1 MLSRALRYPS
11 LRPYGDSLLTP
22 AGAFWIFAV
31 RLAVVLMASA
41 EAFGWSYAAFYMA
54 LGNLR
59 WAAGAAAFVF
69 TFITVCLID
78 ASLMTLDRWSLT
90 NDHRLTGEAPPDRS
104 TRMRDLLSISTR
116 IALVALSMYI
126 TAPFLA
132 QLMFKSDIERALHD
146 ERVEI
151 RGSARQSLLAPID
164 ARLESLN
171 ASLDRRR
178 PALDAE
184 VAGGGRSGRYGD
196 GPAARQLRAT
206 VGSLE
211 RERAALTTERARV
224 AAEFDALSDQALA
237 ERYKLA
243 LPGDSFQE
251 RSRALAKS
259 RNETYLVTER
269 AVQAFLAFLFAA
281 LLLLK
286 LFEPRSVSIYFSER
300 LQALY
305 RQYLGGLFDAQIEP
319 AERSAGSAPMTPLR
333 FEDWCLSTYPSLR
346 EREAEAVKASARAQF
361 FAASVS
367 ELSAITAS
375 AVAEETALIE
385 QLAAVEMRLQQ
396 VAVDLGGAKR
406 TLASAHAKLEEH
418 KTYRTTLE
426 TGLKR
431 PGSPEALTAI
441 LTTISELEAATVSLA
456 SEKAAALTRL
466 DTLEPMLA
474 DLEQRRADLTARIDR
489 LADVRQRAETDLAAA
504 RVKHMT
510 ELSRAIEQRW
520 ATPVQEQEPA
530 PAVAPLPA
538 VIDSSVDRSQSRV
551 H

>member
-1 MLSRALRYPS
+1 MLNRALRYAS

-54 LGNLR
+54 LGDLR
-59 WAAGAAAFVF
+59 WAAGAAAFAF

-90 NDHRLTGEAPPDRS
+90 NDHRLTGEAPPDGT
-104 TRMRDLLSISTR
+104 TRMRDLLSVSTR

-132 QLMFKSDIERALHD
+132 QLMFKSDIERSLHD

-151 RGSARQSLLAPID
+151 RASARQSMLAPID
-164 ARLESLN
+164 ARL
-171 ASLDRRR
+171 ASLDAHLDQRRA
-178 PALDAE
+178 ALDAE

-206 VGSLE
+206 VASLE
-211 RERAALTTERARV
+211 KERAGLTTEHARV
-224 AAEFDALSDQALA
+224 AAEFDTMSDQAVA

-259 RNETYLVTER
+259 RNETYRVTER

-333 FEDWCLSTYPSLR
+333 FEDWCLSNYPSLR
-346 EREAEAVKASARAQF
+346 AREAEAISGSDQGERARAVF
-361 FAASVS
+361 CGLGVGAWRNYSVRGGRGVGPDRAARGRRN
-367 ELSAITAS
+367 E
-375 AVAEETALIE
+375 
-385 QLAAVEMRLQQ
+385 AAAGRGRPCRRQANARLNRC
-396 VAVDLGGAKR
+396 ATGRTEDLPRDARDRPQATRLTGIAQRNLDDDRWTGR
-406 TLASAHAKLEEH
+406 GDDHRLVGERGSAHAVRH
-418 KTYRTTLE
+418 VDADACRSRT
-426 TGLKR
+426 
-431 PGSPEALTAI
+431 
-441 LTTISELEAATVSLA
+441 
-456 SEKAAALTRL
+456 
-466 DTLEPMLA
+466 
-474 DLEQRRADLTARIDR
+474 
-489 LADVRQRAETDLAAA
+489 AA
-504 RVKHMT
+504 R
-510 ELSRAIEQRW
+510 
-520 ATPVQEQEPA
+520 
-530 PAVAPLPA
+530 
-538 VIDSSVDRSQSRV
+538 RS
-551 H
+551 HGAH

>member
-1 MLSRALRYPS
+1 
-11 LRPYGDSLLTP
+11 
-22 AGAFWIFAV
+22 
-31 RLAVVLMASA
+31 
-41 EAFGWSYAAFYMA
+41 MA
-54 LGNLR
+54 LGDLR
-59 WAAGAAAFVF
+59 WVTGAAAFVF

-90 NDHRLTGEAPPDRS
+90 NDHRLTGEAPPDWT

-132 QLMFKSDIERALHD
+132 QLMFKSDIERSLHD
-146 ERVEI
+146 ERMEL
-151 RGSARQSLLAPID
+151 RAGARQSLLAPID
-164 ARLESLN
+164 ARL
-171 ASLDRRR
+171 ASLDTHLDQRRS
-178 PALDAE
+178 ALDSE

-206 VGSLE
+206 AESLD
-211 RERAALTTERARV
+211 RERTKLTTERARV
-224 AAEFDALSDQALA
+224 TAEFDTMSDQALA

-251 RSRALAKS
+251 RSRTLAKI

-319 AERSAGSAPMTPLR
+319 AERSAGRAPMTPVR
-333 FEDWCLSTYPSLR
+333 FEDWCLSNYPSLR
-346 EREAEAVKASARAQF
+346 EREAEAIKASTRAQF
-361 FAASVS
+361 FASSAS
-367 ELSAITAS
+367 ELGAITAS
-375 AVAEETALIE
+375 AAAEESAVIE
-385 QLAAVEMRLQQ
+385 QLAAVEVKLQQ
-396 VAVDLGGAKR
+396 VAVDVAGLKR
-406 TLASAHAKLEEH
+406 TLGSAHTQLEEH
-418 KTYRTTLE
+418 KAFRATLE

-431 PGSPEALTAI
+431 PGSPEALTSI
-441 LTTISELEAATVSLA
+441 LTTIGELEAATSRLA
-456 SEKAAALTRL
+456 SERATAHTRL
-466 DTLEPMLA
+466 ETLTPMLA
-474 DLEQRRADLTARIDR
+474 DLEQRRAELSARIHQ

-504 RVKHMT
+504 RLKHMK
-510 ELSRAIEQRW
+510 ELSSAIEQRW
-520 ATPVQEQEPA
+520 ATPVPEPA
-530 PAVAPLPA
+530 PPVPPLPA
-538 VIDSSVDRSQSRV
+538 IIDSAVDSRHSRV

>member
-54 LGNLR
+54 LGDLR

-78 ASLMTLDRWSLT
+78 ASLMTLDRWALT
-90 NDHRLTGEAPPDRS
+90 NDHRLTGEPPPDRA
-104 TRMRDLLSISTR
+104 TRVRDLLSISTR

-132 QLMFKSDIERALHD
+132 QLMFKSDIERSLHD

-171 ASLDRRR
+171 ANLDRRR

-206 VGSLE
+206 VASLE
-211 RERAALTTERARV
+211 RERAGLTAERARV
-224 AAEFDALSDQALA
+224 AAEFDAMSDEAVA

-251 RSRALAKS
+251 RSRVLAKS

-319 AERSAGSAPMTPLR
+319 AERSGGSAPMTPLR
-333 FEDWCLSTYPSLR
+333 FEDWCLSNYPSLR
-346 EREAEAVKASARAQF
+346 AREAEAIQASARAQF
-361 FAASVS
+361 FAASAS
-367 ELSAITAS
+367 ELAAITAS
-375 AVAEETALIE
+375 AVAEESALIE
-385 QLAAVEMRLQQ
+385 QLAGVEKRLQQ
-396 VAVDLGGAKR
+396 VAFDLAGAKR
-406 TLASAHAKLEEH
+406 TLGSTHAQLEEQ
-418 KTYRTTLE
+418 KTYRANLE

-431 PGSPEALTAI
+431 PGSPEAVTAI
-441 LTTISELEAATVSLA
+441 LTTISELEAATISLA
-456 SEKAAALTRL
+456 SQKAAAHTQFETLT
-466 DTLEPMLA
+466 PMLA
-474 DLEQRRADLTARIDR
+474 DLEQRRADLMARIDK
-489 LADVRQRAETDLAAA
+489 LADVRQRAENDLAAA
-504 RVKHMT
+504 RLKHMT
-510 ELSRAIEQRW
+510 ELNRAIEQRW

-530 PAVAPLPA
+530 PSAAPLPA
-538 VIDSSVDRSQSRV
+538 VIDPSVDTGRPQV

>member
-1 MLSRALRYPS
+1 MLNRALRYAS

-54 LGNLR
+54 LGDLR
-59 WAAGAAAFVF
+59 WAAGAAAFAF

-90 NDHRLTGEAPPDRS
+90 NDHRLTGEAPPDGT
-104 TRMRDLLSISTR
+104 TRMRDLLSVSTR

-132 QLMFKSDIERALHD
+132 QLMFKSDIERSLHD

-151 RGSARQSLLAPID
+151 RASARQSMLAPID
-164 ARLESLN
+164 ARL
-171 ASLDRRR
+171 ASLDAHLDQRRA
-178 PALDAE
+178 ALDAE

-206 VGSLE
+206 VASLE
-211 RERAALTTERARV
+211 KERAGLTTEHARV
-224 AAEFDALSDQALA
+224 AAEFDTMSDQAVA

-259 RNETYLVTER
+259 RNETYRVTER

-333 FEDWCLSTYPSLR
+333 FEDWCLSNYPSLR
-346 EREAEAVKASARAQF
+346 AREAEAIKASARAQF

-367 ELSAITAS
+367 ELGAITAS
-375 AVAEETALIE
+375 AAAEESALIE
-385 QLAAVEMRLQQ
+385 QLADVETKLQQ
-396 VAVDLGGAKR
+396 VAVDLAGVKR
-406 TLASAHAKLEEH
+406 TLASTDAQLAEQ
-418 KTYRTTLE
+418 KTYRETLE

-431 PGSPEALTAI
+431 PGSPESLSAI
-441 LTTISELEAATVSLA
+441 LTTIGGLDAATIIVS
-456 SEKAAALTRL
+456 SENAAAHTRF
-466 DTLEPMLA
+466 DTLTPMLA
-474 DLEQRRADLTARIDR
+474 DLEQRRADLTARIER
-489 LADVRQRAETDLAAA
+489 LAEVRQQAETDLAAA
-504 RVKHMT
+504 RLKHMT

-520 ATPVQEQEPA
+520 ATPVPEPA
-530 PAVAPLPA
+530 PSAAPLPV
-538 VIDSSVDRSQSRV
+538 VIDSSMDAPQSRV